1 MARAASKI
9 SPPYG
14 AVLRSLA
21 LASVL
26 LFGPTTRAEQVVGN
40 GEQRDEPITPIPTT
54 ADTRPDRIRLG
65 ERLFSD
71 ARLSRDSVV
80 ACSACH
86 HLATGGD
93 DDRALATGLD
103 GRPLDFN
110 TPTIFNVGLNARFDW
125 RGNFR
130 SLEEQNES
138 ALLDPRVMHDDWNSL
153 LSELRAD
160 ATYREAFAA
169 SYGGEINRGQVLD
182 ALATYERSLV
192 TPNGRFDRHLRGET
206 GAITA
211 DEERG
216 YQLFKSYGCIA
227 CHQGVNVGGNLF
239 QQFGIFHDPFV
250 GRPVTTEADLGR
262 FTITG
267 DPADR
272 HVFRVP
278 SLRNVALTAPYFHD
292 GSAPTLNDAV
302 EIMARNQLG
311 RTLTRDDIGLIV
323 KFLNTLTGDYQ
334 GRSLADR
341 TGNGP
346 Q

>member
-71 ARLSRDSVV
+71 ARLSRDSAV

-169 SYGGEINRGQVLD
+169 TMV
-182 ALATYERSLV
+182 ARS
-192 TPNGRFDRHLRGET
+192 
-206 GAITA
+206 I
-211 DEERG
+211 
-216 YQLFKSYGCIA
+216 
-227 CHQGVNVGGNLF
+227 
-239 QQFGIFHDPFV
+239 
-250 GRPVTTEADLGR
+250 
-262 FTITG
+262 
-267 DPADR
+267 ADR
-272 HVFRVP
+272 FWTRLP
-278 SLRNVALTAPYFHD
+278 RMSGRWSRRTAASTGTCAAKLARSRPMRNVATSCSSPTAASRATKVSMWVGICFSS
-292 GSAPTLNDAV
+292 SASST
-302 EIMARNQLG
+302 
-311 RTLTRDDIGLIV
+311 TRLPAAPSPPRPISVASPLPETPPIATYSV
-323 KFLNTLTGDYQ
+323 C
-334 GRSLADR
+334 RACAM
-341 TGNGP
+341 
-346 Q
+346 